1 MRERERERSTTDTP
15 SGTRTWILP
24 CTSKLC
30 RDLYASDW
38 YRRFESDFV
47 AGTRRFIDL
56 SVQHASALEGVRATL
71 LGHCLSTHVLLGCV
85 CTYARPD
92 ISAPRQLNA
101 NISCLL
107 PHCGSPAR
115 PYRWPATVLESI
127 HRPIQRASVRRLWPG
142 ATHTCCPPWRQVP
155 VASFAGWQCPAFH
168 GFLRR
173 AIFRPGCAS
182 CRLGRRFTRK
192 KMARCVGWGTPQGQ
206 PGLDGV
212 DGHHPYDADVV
223 SL

>member
-1 MRERERERSTTDTP
+1 M
-15 SGTRTWILP
+15 LP
-24 CTSKLC
+24 IGIGDSK
-30 RDLYASDW
+30 AI
-38 YRRFESDFV
+38 ESDFV

-115 PYRWPATVLESI
+115 PYRWPATVPESL
-127 HRPIQRASVRRLWPG
+127 HRPVQRASVRRLWPG
-142 ATHTCCPPWRQVP
+142 ATHTRCPPWQQVP
-155 VASFAGWQCPAFH
+155 VASFAGRNCPAFH

-173 AIFRPGCAS
+173 AIFRPRRLWPPEPPSRAQRRAKAGAHRRAS
-182 CRLGRRFTRK
+182 QDWTE
-192 KMARCVGWGTPQGQ
+192 
-206 PGLDGV
+206 
-212 DGHHPYDADVV
+212 
-223 SL
+223 